1 MNMSLTLNDRL
12 AQASKKFSKAC
23 EQIKLLKQQI
33 SEYIGMFTYNDG
45 SQLSES
51 SFNINNNN
59 NNNNSNQD
67 EHQIALNGYLIQ
79 SNNNIHNYSNL
90 NDFDHRLA
98 RENIRQKI
106 ETLQNFKSIFFMYA
120 HQKAEE
126 ITKLQCE
133 LYGEEAVREAYD
145 MAPPEVLI
153 PATNNNDT
161 TTTNNNNNDNLNE
174 EISNDFNNNNDDI
187 QNDPFNNNNNTDN
200 SIDNQQQVNT
210 LNWTNN
216 VTPQWEQENN
226 QETNNNTTTNQLHLV
241 EYSF

>member
-1 MNMSLTLNDRL
+1 MSLTLNDRL

-59 NNNNSNQD
+59 NNQD

-79 SNNNIHNYSNL
+79 SNITVNNYSNL

-153 PATNNNDT
+153 PATNNT
-161 TTTNNNNNDNLNE
+161 TTTTTNNNNNNDNLNE
-174 EISNDFNNNNDDI
+174 EILNDFNNNNDDI
-187 QNDPFNNNNNTDN
+187 QNDPFSNNNNTDN
-200 SIDNQQQVNT
+200 SFDNQQQQQVNT
-210 LNWTNN
+210 INWTNN
-216 VTPQWEQENN
+216 ITPQWEQENN